1 MSAADYKLMLCNNKS
16 SRYKHVV
23 IRSYPGYFNYHF
35 CKAEDVEKY
44 SNDLPKLY
52 RISKDNR

>member
-1 MSAADYKLMLCNNKS
+1 MSAADYKLMPCNNKS
-16 SRYKHVV
+16 SWYKHVV